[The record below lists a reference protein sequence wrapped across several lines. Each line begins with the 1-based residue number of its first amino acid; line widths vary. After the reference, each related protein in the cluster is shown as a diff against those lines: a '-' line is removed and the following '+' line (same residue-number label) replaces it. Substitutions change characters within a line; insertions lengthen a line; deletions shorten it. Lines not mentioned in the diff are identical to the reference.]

1 MQINFA
7 DLSSN
12 QIYHC
17 MTQTI
22 VPRPIAW
29 VLSDNGFVDSYNLA
43 PFSYFTALSSDPPL
57 IMLSLGKKPDGS
69 DKDTKVNIQRHKHCV
84 VHIASAL
91 QAKQVTESAKTLP
104 HGESEVLAQQLGL
117 TPFADFALPRLSD
130 APIAMACELFDIQ
143 SIGNTPQAMIILKV
157 LHLYIEEQF
166 VAMSEGRISVDT
178 NGLNPLGRLG
188 GGEYWANGESFTLQ
202 RPK

>member
-1 MQINFA
+1 MFIDFA
-7 DLSSN
+7 ELTSQ

-29 VLSDNGFVDSYNLA
+29 VLSDNGQAASYNLA
-43 PFSYFTALSSDPPL
+43 PFSYFTAISSDPPL
-57 IMLSLGKKPDGS
+57 IMLSLGKKPDGC
-69 DKDTKVNIQRHKHCV
+69 DKDTKVNIEQRQYCV
-84 VHIASAL
+84 VHLAHAK
-91 QAKQVTESAKTLP
+91 QAKLVTESARTLP
-104 HGESEVLAQQLGL
+104 HGESEVEAQQLAV

-130 APIAMACELFDIQ
+130 APIAMACELFEIQ

-166 VAMSEGRISVDT
+166 VATAEGRIAVDT
-178 NGLNPLGRLG
+178 NALNPLGRLG
-188 GGEYWANGESFTLQ
+188 GGEYWANGESFTIQ